1 MFLNG
6 ITNKQIIYLSA
17 LHYAVDNDDLDIAL
31 LLLERDDVDINA
43 ATIKKLYNLMIFFT
57 HN

>member
-1 MFLNG
+1 MNG